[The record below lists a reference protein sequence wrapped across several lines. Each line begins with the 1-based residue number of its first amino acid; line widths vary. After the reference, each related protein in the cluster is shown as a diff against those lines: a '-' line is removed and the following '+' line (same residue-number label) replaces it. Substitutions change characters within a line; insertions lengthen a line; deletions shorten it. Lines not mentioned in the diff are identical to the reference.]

1 MANASY
7 QRNMN
12 SALWSSVEENR
23 DAYYEWLALIGP
35 DCTEEKEEEAGWN
48 IEETEEAGEG
58 RKHRVQGK
66 GGRKRHAPPS
76 PEHRVRQVAKQACK
90 ETWKTNRRMRER
102 KRKVGRATKGGQ
114 LDEPTEC
121 FRGESGQLSEY
132 AVYGYGRL
140 RLRGGGGGA
149 VETGMTTEDRR
160 ERWKEHNKC
169 LQGMVTDNGDG
180 SFRMGWKSRPEML
193 SLRKGGWW
201 QQPWSRLYSP
211 EDTVEKAGDW
221 TREVVGASATFWSE
235 ESKRERAM
243 KHLAGELVWWT
254 TMAVELAAGY
264 EDLAS
269 GYAEQAAR
277 LAESKAEL
285 AESKATSNTW
295 TGPTFGTI
303 IGVDGQSWGVAIKK
317 ETGWD
322 GGTVWRLHPSGRIA
336 KESTRGVKWV
346 WGIRMLVH

>member
-1 MANASY
+1 MTRMANASY

-35 DCTEEKEEEAGWN
+35 DCTEEEEAAGWN
-48 IEETEEAGEG
+48 IDETEEAGEG
-58 RKHRVQGK
+58 RSMKRIAAQQQSSRTPGPSQRQVSKQAQRQTWRSD
-66 GGRKRHAPPS
+66 RKR
-76 PEHRVRQVAKQACK
+76 
-90 ETWKTNRRMRER
+90 RER
-102 KRKVGRATKGGQ
+102 KRNVGRAGKIGQ
-114 LDEPTEC
+114 LDEPTAC

-211 EDTVEKAGDW
+211 EDTAEKTGDW
-221 TREVVGASATFWSE
+221 TREVVGPSATFWSE

-264 EDLAS
+264 EDLAA

-322 GGTVWRLHPSGRIA
+322 GGTVWRLHRSGRIA

-346 WGIRMLVH
+346 WGIHIN